1 MIFPTT
7 YLGSLLL
14 IIVSLVCLGLWT
26 SLQRLTFKW
35 RFELLF
41 YDVCFG
47 IVLVALLAAFTFGSM
62 NSQELTFQ
70 DNLLLVGYRKMA
82 WALAGGGVFAL
93 GAILLLGA
101 TVASRISVAF
111 LVAFGLGL
119 TLDTGWDLAT
129 RPGNAVLM
137 FSGAALLL
145 ATVIL

>member
-14 IIVSLVCLGLWT
+14 LIASLVCLGLWA
-26 SLQRLTFKW
+26 SLQKLTFKW

-41 YDVCFG
+41 YDVCFAM
-47 IVLVALLAAFTFGSM
+47 IALAVVAAFTFGSM

-70 DNLLLVGYRKMA
+70 DNLLLVGYRKIA
-82 WALAGGGVFAL
+82 WALLAGGVFAL

-111 LVAFGLGL
+111 LVAYGVGL
-119 TLDTGWDLAT
+119 T
-129 RPGNAVLM
+129 
-137 FSGAALLL
+137 
-145 ATVIL
+145 I